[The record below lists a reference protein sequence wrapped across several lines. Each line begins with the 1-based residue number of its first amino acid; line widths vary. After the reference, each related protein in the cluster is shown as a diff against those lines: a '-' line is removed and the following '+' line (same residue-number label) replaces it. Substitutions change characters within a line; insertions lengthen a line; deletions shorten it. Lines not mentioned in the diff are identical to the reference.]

1 MNGPPPKKTPRLSSE
16 ASRKTPDDDTDYVGR
31 VAAPRKIDLQRPE
44 VSVVRLRPVAHS
56 GNLRAFADV
65 RVGPLVLRSL
75 RVIQQP
81 GQRAYVSMPQV
92 SDEEGHYFPL
102 ITCDD
107 EALKT
112 RLRETVLLAWQ
123 ISSARDHCL
132 AVRGDRTR

>member
-1 MNGPPPKKTPRLSSE
+1 MNGPPPKKTPRLSPE

-56 GNLRAFADV
+56 GNLRAFHV

-92 SDEEGHYFPL
+92 SDEEGHYPL
-102 ITCDD
+102 LKCDD

-112 RLRETVLLAWQ
+112 RLRDTVLLAWQ
-123 ISSARDHCL
+123 TSSAGDHCL

>member
-65 RVGPLVLRSL
+65 RGRPARAALTAGHSAARPAGLRQHAASL
-75 RVIQQP
+75 R
-81 GQRAYVSMPQV
+81 
-92 SDEEGHYFPL
+92 
-102 ITCDD
+102 
-107 EALKT
+107 
-112 RLRETVLLAWQ
+112 
-123 ISSARDHCL
+123 
-132 AVRGDRTR
+132 

>member
-1 MNGPPPKKTPRLSSE
+1 MNGPPPKKTPRLSPE

-44 VSVVRLRPVAHS
+44 VSVVRLRLVAHS

-132 AVRGDRTR
+132 AVRGDLTR

>member
-1 MNGPPPKKTPRLSSE
+1 MNGPPPKKTPRLSPE

-56 GNLRAFADV
+56 GNLRAFHV

-81 GQRAYVSMPQV
+81 SQRAYVSMPQV
-92 SDEEGHYFPL
+92 SDEEGHYPL
-102 ITCDD
+102 LKCDD

-112 RLRETVLLAWQ
+112 RLRDTVLLAWQ
-123 ISSARDHCL
+123 TSSAGDHCL